1 MAWINAIATK
11 GGRMSIRHPDL
22 VDLVERLASGDPLS
36 DAEREW
42 LGGYLDDVRDDQ
54 LDRRTVEALEEL
66 TGRTDVWTPRLAAR
80 ALLATH

>member
-1 MAWINAIATK
+1 
-11 GGRMSIRHPDL
+11 MSIRHPEL
-22 VDLVERLASGDPLS
+22 VDLVDRLAGGDPLS

-54 LDRRTVEALEEL
+54 LDRPTVEALEQL
-66 TGRTDVWTPRLAAR
+66 TGNPEVGTPRLAAR